1 MEPPKLPAKKMQ
13 SVKFASVEDFL
24 DFLPPEELRVV
35 GYLREII
42 LECIPEATE
51 RLSYNVPYYKRR
63 RNICFIWPASV
74 LWGSK
79 QSWEGVRLGFT
90 TGYLLTDI
98 EGYLD
103 QGHRKQVYW
112 KDFQQI
118 QQIDVDRIRALLY
131 EAALIDEQ
139 DQL

>member
-13 SVKFASVEDFL
+13 SVKFTSVEDFL
-24 DFLPPEELRVV
+24 AYLPPEELRVV
-35 GYLREII
+35 EYLRELIV
-42 LECIPEATE
+42 ECIPEATE

-79 QSWEGVRLGFT
+79 QTWDGVRLGFT
-90 TGYLLTDI
+90 TGYLLTDA

-112 KDFQQI
+112 KDFQHI
-118 QQIDVDRIRALLY
+118 QQIDADRVRALLY
-131 EAALIDEQ
+131 EAVLIDAQ
-139 DQL
+139 NGL